1 MAKLVRTSSLK
12 KVVNF
17 NFSLLLADQSL
28 KTETAYING
37 HHRGFEGKR
46 RQGFQLPPPPLGQ
59 MPVDRKKLHP
69 LLPPIYRIFQ
79 TVHQYPFILLGEE
92 TRCQMAH

>member
-46 RQGFQLPPPPLGQ
+46 RQGFQLPPPP
-59 MPVDRKKLHP
+59 
-69 LLPPIYRIFQ
+69 
-79 TVHQYPFILLGEE
+79 
-92 TRCQMAH
+92 